1 MWKGYYAAASG
12 MLSTVR
18 MLDIISNNLANI
30 TTPSYKK
37 DKVRIETVNFKNPAA
52 KAESFDSILN
62 RQAKVG
68 GVSIDFSPG
77 ALKTTSRKLDLA
89 ILNPNGFFAVKTPNG
104 IRYTRDG
111 EFFLNSKGTLVNK
124 NGFEVM
130 SKSNQPITIPANKG
144 ESNLAFSENGDVYVD
159 QVLLD
164 TIKIVDFND
173 KTKLIKEGNSMFY
186 MSDPTRTEIP
196 VNDPQVRSGALERSN
211 VSIADAMVD
220 MVKITRMYEF
230 QQRVMDTIL
239 SDIAKKTTDEV
250 GRP

>member
-1 MWKGYYAAASG
+1 MWNGYYTAASG
-12 MLSTVR
+12 MLSTIR
-18 MLDIISNNLANI
+18 MLDIVSNNLANI

-37 DKVRIETVNFKNPAA
+37 DKVRVETVNFRNPSA
-52 KAESFDSILN
+52 KGENFDDILN

-68 GVSIDFSPG
+68 GVSIDFEPG
-77 ALKTTSRKLDLA
+77 SLKTTSRKLDLA
-89 ILNPNGFFAVKTPNG
+89 ILNPNGFFAIRTPNG

-111 EFFLNSKGTLVNK
+111 EFFLNSKGVLVNK

-130 SKSNQPITIPANKG
+130 SKSNKPIMIPPNKG
-144 ESNLAFSENGDVYVD
+144 EANLAFSENGDIYVD

-173 KTKLIKEGNSMFY
+173 KSKLVKEGNSVFY
-186 MSDPTRTEIP
+186 MSDPNQKEI
-196 VNDPQVRSGALERSN
+196 VISDPQIRSGALERSN

-239 SDIAKKTTDEV
+239 TDIARKTTDEV